1 MGSPVKLGFFAKRDV
16 LRCVPLMP
24 SGATYG
30 YISSGL
36 AMPKGGACYVAAF
49 DNPANTS
56 KAHIVAYIDWFGRAF
71 SFDEPLVQEPL
82 RDPDLVVYTCGN
94 NTESMDVG
102 NENNMVLL
110 DGNDNATSPARLD
123 VFLGDGSRRTVA
135 EARVVN
141 VDNTRKA
148 EFSYTAIDDSFP
160 GKFEVANPTRYL
172 EFMSTAY
179 LAFVEFARCTEWEP
193 ISTSDDSATNGTVPN
208 GAFDLAA
215 IFSRFQQSD
224 FFDAINREV
233 LEAETSWTENPERA
247 RGIERFL
254 VNGLRDSGLVGISA
268 DTLTVEG
275 ATEGP
280 NARLIRTSRYSNLF
294 FLDFVYNTQT
304 ECLEDG
310 AFTSCDA
317 TRDMRHKLLRAE
329 GAINRFLM
337 VSNFLESEEDDTF
350 EQTEEEISK
359 LADSFVEHLCV
370 QAPDPNS
377 PLEAKGRW
385 DTHVAIAQAG
395 ELWRAPYRIPY
406 EFCLNEAC
414 TEVGF
419 DLAVPC
425 KSTMAQTHW
434 NDDVDDYL
442 PYTPIES
449 STIESRYA
457 AHAALLTASSAFHA
471 SASIEKV
478 YVNCL
483 RDGNKEDIVI
493 SVEFDRKTLC
503 DAYSASK
510 ANSFSEPFETL
521 SRFNARFKFEGDN
534 GLCNIEKL
542 FSLGKGDFKSS
553 FERLVAIDTTPFNE
567 KARDMLHVDCPMR
580 MSIFED
586 GQRRAYADEVSAALD
601 VGVENAELALK
612 QIHDRTEDLL
622 VRDICTRL
630 LAAFSEGALGETS
643 FLEVKE
649 AFMDA
654 YGLKPAMMRASSL
667 MRDDDPAAI
676 GLLEELAAQGD
687 AIDGFND
694 TSRVCYRYFD
704 SYETRAIYAKRC
716 LDDAKGR
723 IVNPLA
729 DEVFLAHDSLA
740 QELTTTITG
749 ANEALRHAQRCIELS
764 PARAYSYLRAAR
776 AYFMKDDYENEVKMC
791 CKALEVTWRADD
803 AGLAF
808 YWLAYSFWKLEKYD
822 AAVACYKRCSML
834 NSYMASE
841 AKTELDELLSSVKGL
856 KRHSIEEDEAI
867 LEAHG
872 VPLNALTENAEFLLA
887 AAKETIDSSAVSL
900 GCIFAAAGVR
910 ILRDDAIVPALRALN
925 VTM

>member
-1 MGSPVKLGFFAKRDV
+1 MGSPVKLSFFAKRDM

-24 SGATYG
+24 SGVTYG

-56 KAHIVAYIDWFGRAF
+56 KARIVAYIDWFGRAY
-71 SFDEPLVQEPL
+71 SCDEPLAQEPL
-82 RDPDLVVYTCGN
+82 RDPDLVVYTCEDN
-94 NTESMDVG
+94 VESAEAN
-102 NENNMVLL
+102 NENA
-110 DGNDNATSPARLD
+110 DATSPARLD

-135 EARVVN
+135 EARVAN
-141 VDNTRKA
+141 VENTRKA

-160 GKFEVANPTRYL
+160 GKFEVANPSRYL
-172 EFMSTAY
+172 EFMSIAY
-179 LAFVEFARCTEWEP
+179 LAFVEFARCTEWESKSASSDSGEHGV
-193 ISTSDDSATNGTVPN
+193 ISDE
-208 GAFDLAA
+208 AFDLAA
-215 IFSRFQQSD
+215 VFSRFQQSD

-254 VNGLRDSGLVGISA
+254 VNGLRDSGLVGASGDA
-268 DTLTVEG
+268 LTVEG
-275 ATEGP
+275 AAEGP

-310 AFTSCDA
+310 AFASCDA
-317 TRDMRHKLLRAE
+317 TREIRHKLLRAE
-329 GAINRFLM
+329 GALNRFLM

-359 LADSFVEHLCV
+359 LADSFVEYL
-370 QAPDPNS
+370 
-377 PLEAKGRW
+377 W
-385 DTHVAIAQAG
+385 DTHIAIAQAG

-419 DLAVPC
+419 NLAVPC
-425 KSTMAQTHW
+425 KFAMAQTHW
-434 NDDVDDYL
+434 DDDVDDYR
-442 PYTPIES
+442 PYTPFELSAIEA
-449 STIESRYA
+449 RYA
-457 AHAALLTASSAFHA
+457 AHAALLAASSAFHA

-478 YVNCL
+478 CVNCL
-483 RDGNKEDIVI
+483 RDGKRDDLVI
-493 SVEFDRKTLC
+493 SAEFDRKTLC
-503 DAYSASK
+503 EAYSASE
-510 ANSFSEPFETL
+510 ANAFKEPFETL
-521 SRFNARFKFEGDN
+521 SKFDASFKLKGDN
-534 GLCNIEKL
+534 GLCRIDKL
-542 FSLGKGDFKSS
+542 FSLGQGAFKSS
-553 FERLVAIDTTPFNE
+553 FERLVAIDATPFNE
-567 KARDMLHVDCPMR
+567 KACDMLHVDCPMR

-601 VGVENAELALK
+601 AGVENAELALK

-622 VRDICTRL
+622 VRDICNRL
-630 LAAFSEGALGETS
+630 LAAFSEGSLGETS

-749 ANEALRHAQRCIELS
+749 ADAALRHAKRCIELS

-791 CKALEVTWRADD
+791 CKALEVTWKVDD

-834 NSYMASE
+834 NSYMAAE
-841 AKTELDELLSSVKGL
+841 AKAELDELLSSVKGL
-856 KRHSIEEDEAI
+856 KRHSVEEDEAI
-867 LEAHG
+867 LQAHG
-872 VPLNALTENAEFLLA
+872 VPLNALTENAEFLLTA
-887 AAKETIDSSAVSL
+887 ARETIDSSAVSL
-900 GCIFAAAGVR
+900 GCILAAAAVR
-910 ILRDDAIVPALRALN
+910 VSRDDAIVPALRALN

>member
-1 MGSPVKLGFFAKRDV
+1 MGSPVKLSFFAKRDV

-24 SGATYG
+24 SGVTYG

-56 KAHIVAYIDWFGRAF
+56 KARIVAYIDWFGRAY
-71 SFDEPLVQEPL
+71 SCDEPLAQEPL
-82 RDPDLVVYTCGN
+82 RDPDLVVYTCEDN
-94 NTESMDVG
+94 VESAKAN
-102 NENNMVLL
+102 NENA
-110 DGNDNATSPARLD
+110 DATSPARLD
-123 VFLGDGSRRTVA
+123 VFLGEGSRRTVA
-135 EARVVN
+135 EARVAN
-141 VDNTRKA
+141 VENTRKA

-160 GKFEVANPTRYL
+160 GKFEVANPSRYL
-172 EFMSTAY
+172 EFMSIAY

-193 ISTSDDSATNGTVPN
+193 KSASGDSSAHGAMSNE
-208 GAFDLAA
+208 AFDLAA
-215 IFSRFQQSD
+215 VFSRFQQSD

-233 LEAETSWTENPERA
+233 LEVETSWTENPERA

-254 VNGLRDSGLVGISA
+254 VNGLRDSGLVGISGDA
-268 DTLTVEG
+268 LTVEG
-275 ATEGP
+275 AAEGP

-310 AFTSCDA
+310 AFASCDA
-317 TRDMRHKLLRAE
+317 TREIRHKLLRAE
-329 GAINRFLM
+329 GALNRFLM

-359 LADSFVEHLCV
+359 LADSFVEYLCV
-370 QAPDPNS
+370 QAPDPNT
-377 PLEAKGRW
+377 PLETTGRW
-385 DTHVAIAQAG
+385 DTHIAIAQAG

-419 DLAVPC
+419 NLAVPC
-425 KSTMAQTHW
+425 KFAMAQTHW
-434 NDDVDDYL
+434 DSDVNDYL
-442 PYTPIES
+442 PYTSFELS
-449 STIESRYA
+449 ATEARYA
-457 AHAALLTASSAFHA
+457 AHAALLAASSAFHA

-478 YVNCL
+478 CVNCL
-483 RDGNKEDIVI
+483 RDGKRDDIVI
-493 SVEFDRKTLC
+493 SAEFDRKTLC
-503 DAYSASK
+503 EAYSASE
-510 ANSFSEPFETL
+510 ANAFKEPFETL
-521 SRFNARFKFEGDN
+521 SRFNARFNLEGDN
-534 GLCNIEKL
+534 GLCRIDKL
-542 FSLGKGDFKSS
+542 FSLGQGAFKSS

-601 VGVENAELALK
+601 AGVENAELALK

-622 VRDICTRL
+622 VRDICNRL
-630 LAAFSEGALGETS
+630 LAAFSEGSLGETS

-749 ANEALRHAQRCIELS
+749 TDEALRHAQRCIELS

-791 CKALEVTWRADD
+791 CKALEVTWKVDD

-834 NSYMASE
+834 NSYMAAE
-841 AKTELDELLSSVKGL
+841 AKAELDELLSSVKGL
-856 KRHSIEEDEAI
+856 KRHSVEEDEAI
-867 LEAHG
+867 LQAHG

-887 AAKETIDSSAVSL
+887 AARETIDSSAVSL
-900 GCIFAAAGVR
+900 GCILAAAAVR
-910 ILRDDAIVPALRALN
+910 ISRDDAIVPALRALN

>member
-1 MGSPVKLGFFAKRDV
+1 MGSPVKLSFFAKRDV

-24 SGATYG
+24 SDATYG

-49 DNPANTS
+49 DNPANTN
-56 KAHIVAYIDWFGRAF
+56 KARIVAYVDWFGRAY
-71 SFDEPLVQEPL
+71 SCDEPLAQEPL
-82 RDPDLVVYTCGN
+82 RDPDLVVYTCEDN
-94 NTESMDVG
+94 VESAEA
-102 NENNMVLL
+102 NSE
-110 DGNDNATSPARLD
+110 NDNATSPARLD

-135 EARVVN
+135 EARVAN
-141 VDNTRKA
+141 VENTRKA
-148 EFSYTAIDDSFP
+148 EFSYMAIDDLFP
-160 GKFEVANPTRYL
+160 GKFEVANPSRYL
-172 EFMSTAY
+172 EFMSIAY

-193 ISTSDDSATNGTVPN
+193 KSASSDSGSHGTMSDE
-208 GAFDLAA
+208 AFDLAA
-215 IFSRFQQSD
+215 VFSRFQQSD

-254 VNGLRDSGLVGISA
+254 VNGLRSGLVGVSG
-268 DTLTVEG
+268 DVLTVEG
-275 ATEGP
+275 AAEGP

-310 AFTSCDA
+310 AFASCDA
-317 TRDMRHKLLRAE
+317 TREIRHKLLRAE
-329 GAINRFLM
+329 GALNRFLM

-359 LADSFVEHLCV
+359 LADSFVEYLCV

-377 PLEAKGRW
+377 PLETTGRW
-385 DTHVAIAQAG
+385 DTHIAIAQAG

-419 DLAVPC
+419 NLAVPC
-425 KSTMAQTHW
+425 KFAMAQTHW
-434 NDDVDDYL
+434 DSDVDDYL
-442 PYTPIES
+442 PYTSFELSAIEA
-449 STIESRYA
+449 RYA
-457 AHAALLTASSAFHA
+457 AHAALLAASSAFHA

-478 YVNCL
+478 CVNCL
-483 RDGNKEDIVI
+483 RDGKRDDIVI
-493 SVEFDRKTLC
+493 SAEFDRKTLC
-503 DAYSASK
+503 EAYSASE
-510 ANSFSEPFETL
+510 ANAFKEPFETL
-521 SRFNARFKFEGDN
+521 SRFNARFKLEGNN
-534 GLCNIEKL
+534 GLCRIDKL
-542 FSLGKGDFKSS
+542 FSLGQGAFKSS
-553 FERLVAIDTTPFNE
+553 FERLVAIDATPFNE
-567 KARDMLHVDCPMR
+567 KARGMLHVDCPMR

-601 VGVENAELALK
+601 AGVENAELALK

-622 VRDICTRL
+622 VRDICNRL
-630 LAAFSEGALGETS
+630 LAAFSEGSLGETS

-729 DEVFLAHDSLA
+729 DEVLLAHDSLA
-740 QELTTTITG
+740 QELTTTMTG
-749 ANEALRHAQRCIELS
+749 ADEALRHAQRCIELS

-791 CKALEVTWRADD
+791 CKALEVTWKVDD

-834 NSYMASE
+834 NSYMAAE
-841 AKTELDELLSSVKGL
+841 AKAELDELLSSVKGL
-856 KRHSIEEDEAI
+856 KRHSVEEDDAI
-867 LEAHG
+867 LQAHG

-887 AAKETIDSSAVSL
+887 AARETIDSSAVSL
-900 GCIFAAAGVR
+900 GCILAAAAVR
-910 ILRDDAIVPALRALN
+910 VSRDDAIVPALRALN

>member
-1 MGSPVKLGFFAKRDV
+1 MGSPVKLSFFAKRDV

-24 SGATYG
+24 SDATYG

-36 AMPKGGACYVAAF
+36 AMPEGGACYVAAF
-49 DNPANTS
+49 DNPANTN
-56 KAHIVAYIDWFGRAF
+56 KARIVAYVDWFGRAY
-71 SFDEPLVQEPL
+71 SCDEPLAQEPL
-82 RDPDLVVYTCGN
+82 RDPDLVVYTCEDN
-94 NTESMDVG
+94 VESAEA
-102 NENNMVLL
+102 NSE
-110 DGNDNATSPARLD
+110 NDNATSPARLD

-135 EARVVN
+135 EARVAN
-141 VDNTRKA
+141 VENTRKA

-160 GKFEVANPTRYL
+160 GKFEVANPSRYL
-172 EFMSTAY
+172 EFMSIAY

-193 ISTSDDSATNGTVPN
+193 KSASGDSSAHGAMSDE
-208 GAFDLAA
+208 AFDLAA
-215 IFSRFQQSD
+215 VFSRFQQSD

-233 LEAETSWTENPERA
+233 LEAETSWTENPECA

-254 VNGLRDSGLVGISA
+254 VNGLRDSGLVGVSGDA
-268 DTLTVEG
+268 LTVEG
-275 ATEGP
+275 TAEGP

-310 AFTSCDA
+310 AFASCDA
-317 TRDMRHKLLRAE
+317 TREIRHKLLRAE
-329 GAINRFLM
+329 GALNRFLM

-359 LADSFVEHLCV
+359 LADSFVEYLCV
-370 QAPDPNS
+370 QAPDPNT
-377 PLEAKGRW
+377 PLETTGRW
-385 DTHVAIAQAG
+385 DTHIAIAQAG

-406 EFCLNEAC
+406 EFCLNETC

-419 DLAVPC
+419 NLAVPC
-425 KSTMAQTHW
+425 KFAMAQTHW
-434 NDDVDDYL
+434 DSDVDDYL
-442 PYTPIES
+442 PYTSFELSAIEA
-449 STIESRYA
+449 RYA
-457 AHAALLTASSAFHA
+457 AHAALLAASSAFHA

-478 YVNCL
+478 CVNCL
-483 RDGNKEDIVI
+483 RDGNRDDIVI
-493 SVEFDRKTLC
+493 SVEFDRETLC
-503 DAYSASK
+503 EAYSASE
-510 ANSFSEPFETL
+510 ANAFKEPFETL
-521 SRFNARFKFEGDN
+521 SKFNARFNLEGDN
-534 GLCNIEKL
+534 GLRRIDKL
-542 FSLGKGDFKSS
+542 FSLGQGAFKSS

-567 KARDMLHVDCPMR
+567 KARGMLHVDCPMR

-601 VGVENAELALK
+601 AGVENAELALK

-622 VRDICTRL
+622 VRDICNRL
-630 LAAFSEGALGETS
+630 LAAFSEGSLGETS

-654 YGLKPAMMRASSL
+654 YSLKPAMMRASSL

-740 QELTTTITG
+740 QELTTTMTG
-749 ANEALRHAQRCIELS
+749 ADEALRHAQRCIELS

-791 CKALEVTWRADD
+791 CKALEVTWKVDD

-834 NSYMASE
+834 NSYMAAE
-841 AKTELDELLSSVKGL
+841 AKAELDELLSSVKGL
-856 KRHSIEEDEAI
+856 KRHSVEEDEAI
-867 LEAHG
+867 LQAHG

-887 AAKETIDSSAVSL
+887 AARETINSSAVSL
-900 GCIFAAAGVR
+900 GCILAAAAVR
-910 ILRDDAIVPALRALN
+910 VSRDDAIVPALRALN

>member
-1 MGSPVKLGFFAKRDV
+1 MGSPVKLSFFAKRDV

-24 SGATYG
+24 SGVTYG

-56 KAHIVAYIDWFGRAF
+56 KARIVAYIDWFGRAY
-71 SFDEPLVQEPL
+71 SCDEPLAQEPL
-82 RDPDLVVYTCGN
+82 RDPDLVVYTCEDN
-94 NTESMDVG
+94 VESAEA
-102 NENNMVLL
+102 NSE
-110 DGNDNATSPARLD
+110 NDNATSPARLD

-135 EARVVN
+135 EARVAN
-141 VDNTRKA
+141 VVNTRKA
-148 EFSYTAIDDSFP
+148 EFSYMAIDDLFP
-160 GKFEVANPTRYL
+160 GKFEVANPSRYL
-172 EFMSTAY
+172 EFMSIAY
-179 LAFVEFARCTEWEP
+179 LAFVEFARCTEWESKSASSDSSDHGV
-193 ISTSDDSATNGTVPN
+193 ISDE
-208 GAFDLAA
+208 AFDLAA
-215 IFSRFQQSD
+215 VFSRFQQSD

-233 LEAETSWTENPERA
+233 LEAETSWTEHPERA

-254 VNGLRDSGLVGISA
+254 VNGLRDSGLVGVSGDA
-268 DTLTVEG
+268 LTVEG
-275 ATEGP
+275 AAEGP

-310 AFTSCDA
+310 AFASCDA
-317 TRDMRHKLLRAE
+317 TREIRHKLLRAE
-329 GAINRFLM
+329 GALNRFLM

-359 LADSFVEHLCV
+359 LADSFVEYLCV
-370 QAPDPNS
+370 QAPDPKT
-377 PLEAKGRW
+377 PLETTGRW
-385 DTHVAIAQAG
+385 DTHLAIAQAG

-419 DLAVPC
+419 NLAVPC
-425 KSTMAQTHW
+425 KFAMAQTHW
-434 NDDVDDYL
+434 DSDVDDYR
-442 PYTPIES
+442 PYTSFELSAIEA
-449 STIESRYA
+449 RYA
-457 AHAALLTASSAFHA
+457 AHAALLAASSAFHA
-471 SASIEKV
+471 SASIERV
-478 YVNCL
+478 CVNCL
-483 RDGNKEDIVI
+483 RDGNRDDIVI
-493 SVEFDRKTLC
+493 SAEFDRKTLC
-503 DAYSASK
+503 EAYSASE
-510 ANSFSEPFETL
+510 ANAFKEPFETL
-521 SRFNARFKFEGDN
+521 SRFNARFNLEGDN
-534 GLCNIEKL
+534 ELYGIDKL
-542 FSLGKGDFKSS
+542 FSLGQGAFKSS
-553 FERLVAIDTTPFNE
+553 FERLVAIDTTPFNG

-601 VGVENAELALK
+601 AGVENAELALK

-622 VRDICTRL
+622 VRDICNRL
-630 LAAFSEGALGETS
+630 LAAFSEGSLGETS

-740 QELTTTITG
+740 QELTTTMTG
-749 ANEALRHAQRCIELS
+749 ADEALRHAQCCIELS

-791 CKALEVTWRADD
+791 CKALEVTWKVDD

-834 NSYMASE
+834 NSYMAAE
-841 AKTELDELLSSVKGL
+841 AKAELDELLSSVKGL
-856 KRHSIEEDEAI
+856 KRHSVEEDEAI
-867 LEAHG
+867 LQAHG

-887 AAKETIDSSAVSL
+887 AARETIDSSAVSL
-900 GCIFAAAGVR
+900 GCILAAAAVR
-910 ILRDDAIVPALRALN
+910 VSRDDAIVPALRALN
-925 VTM
+925 VAM